1 MQARNRK
8 IFRSISRAVGWAGA
22 LASAFALSACSK
34 ANYGC
39 DSEEGRQSIVGDVD
53 QYLSDQNC
61 AAALALVEKYYP
73 LDGCGTDDMRLAR
86 ASANACAANVNF
98 FQLVSDL
105 GSENIVGSEMWVTF
119 TKLFPST
126 ISDQKVTGGQNAL
139 DALFAIKVP
148 GSLTPAQ
155 YEINTTT
162 PNPGTLVAANRTQ
175 DSNIYAMLVSMSLIG
190 SLQNRYGAPDGAY
203 HKTKKLGATA
213 GNANGWEVPTAVDV
227 NACTYAGA
235 VMTFFDSIT
244 QVSTI
249 LSSSL
254 GSSLGGDLTTAA
266 TTYTALFNN
275 ACDAGCQAC
284 GMAAGSCNPCP
295 TELRNRYSCTG
306 VATDKPTCA
315 AAGLVNFID
324 NNALGWP

>member
-8 IFRSISRAVGWAGA
+8 ILRIFSRAVQPTLA
-22 LASAFALSACSK
+22 LVAAFALSACGK

-61 AAALALVEKYYP
+61 TSALALIEKYYP
-73 LDGCGTDDMRLAR
+73 LEGCGTDEIRQAR

-105 GSENIVGSEMWVTF
+105 GSENLVGSEMWVTF

-126 ISDQKVTGGQNAL
+126 LTDQRVVGGQNSL
-139 DALFAIKVP
+139 DALFAIKTP
-148 GSLTPAQ
+148 GVLTPPQ
-155 YEINTTT
+155 YEINTST
-162 PNPGTLVAANRTQ
+162 PHPGTLVAANRTQ
-175 DSNIYAMLVSMSLIG
+175 DSNIYSMLVSMSLIG

-213 GNANGWEVPTAVDV
+213 GNANGWEVPTSVDV
-227 NACTYAGA
+227 NACTYAGS

-249 LSSSL
+249 LNSSL
-254 GSSLGGDLTTAA
+254 GATLGGALTTAA

-284 GMAAGSCNPCP
+284 GMAAGACNPCP

-315 AAGLVNFID
+315 ATGIVSFID
-324 NNALGWP
+324 TNVLGWP

>member
-8 IFRSISRAVGWAGA
+8 ISRVSVRLAIVAAA
-22 LASAFALSACSK
+22 LALSACGK

-39 DSEEGRQSIVGDVD
+39 DSEEGRQAIVGDVD
-53 QYLSDQNC
+53 RYLSDQNC
-61 AAALALVEKYYP
+61 AEALALVEKYYP
-73 LDGCGTDDMRLAR
+73 LEGCGTDEIRLAR

-105 GSENIVGSEMWVTF
+105 GSENLVGSEMWVTF

-126 ISDQKVTGGQNAL
+126 LTDQKVTGGQNAL

-190 SLQNRYGAPDGAY
+190 SLQNRYGAPDGSY
-203 HKTKKLGATA
+203 HKTKKLGATV
-213 GNANGWEVPTAVDV
+213 GNPNGWEDPTAVDV

-244 QVSTI
+244 QVST
-249 LSSSL
+249 LLNSSL
-254 GSSLGGDLTTAA
+254 GSSLGGTLTAAA
-266 TTYTALFNN
+266 TTYTALFNS
-275 ACDAGCQAC
+275 ACDAGCQSC
-284 GMAAGSCNPCP
+284 GMPAGSCNPCP
-295 TELRNRYSCTG
+295 TEMRNRNSCTG

-315 AAGLVNFID
+315 AAGLVDFID